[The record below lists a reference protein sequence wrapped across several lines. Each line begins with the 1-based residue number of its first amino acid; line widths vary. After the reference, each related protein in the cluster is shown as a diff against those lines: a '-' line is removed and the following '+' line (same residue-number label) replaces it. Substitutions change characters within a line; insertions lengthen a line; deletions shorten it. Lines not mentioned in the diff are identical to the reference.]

1 MEIVVAKS
9 GGFCRG
15 VRNAV
20 DTALAVSPENTYIFG
35 EIIHNPEVV
44 KQITSRGIVMVE
56 RLEDVPEN
64 ATLIIRSHGVGKD
77 VYKKCQNRNIKI
89 LDCTCEFVRRTQN
102 IITEQY
108 EQGKTIV
115 IVGERTHP
123 EVVGL
128 NGCCD
133 NSAYIFSSEKDD
145 FSILPNGVCCVVA
158 QTTYAKDKYEQI
170 IRGLKKLRGNKDVF
184 FETICYTTAKRQS
197 EAKELAKRCD
207 AVLVIGGMN
216 SSNTNKLYEIC
227 AKECDRV
234 YRLSSAKEFSWETI
248 CDCKKVGI
256 VTGAST
262 PDSETQSI
270 LQTVKQKLKA

>member
-1 MEIVVAKS
+1 MEIVVAKN

-44 KQITSRGIVMVE
+44 KQITGRGIIMVE
-56 RLEDVPEN
+56 RLEEVPKN
-64 ATLIIRSHGVGKD
+64 ATLIIRSHGVGKK
-77 VYKKCQNRNIKI
+77 VYEQCAQRNIKI
-89 LDCTCEFVRRTQN
+89 LDCTCEFVRRTQK

-115 IVGERTHP
+115 IVGEKTHP

-128 NGCCD
+128 NGCCND
-133 NSAYIFSSEKDD
+133 SAYIFSSETDD
-145 FSILPNGVCCVVA
+145 FSVLPDNACCIVA

-170 IRGLKKLRGNKDVF
+170 VQELKKLRGDKDVV

-197 EAKELAKRCD
+197 EARELARQCD

-227 AKECDRV
+227 AKECNRV
-234 YRLSSAKEFSWETI
+234 YRLSRAEELRYEDI
-248 CDCKKVGI
+248 IGCEKVGI

-262 PDSETQSI
+262 PDSQT
-270 LQTVKQKLKA
+270 QTVLQMINKTK